1 MYIILI
7 YIIIILDSLV
17 YFIQTDDFYKDL
29 EGNPNLLDRMDTSNL
44 PHDHPCF
51 IAERKKVP
59 GLFSDETDG
68 RIMSEFCALRAKS
81 YAYKIE
87 GADKIKAKGIRA
99 HVVKNHMTFEHHRQC
114 LFGDNDLN
122 VYRQNISIR
131 SFNHQ
136 LATISNNKLALN
148 CFDDKRHVLEDK
160 VHTLAHGHYLI
171 E

>member
-1 MYIILI
+1 M
-7 YIIIILDSLV
+7 
-17 YFIQTDDFYKDL
+17 YFIHTDDFYKDL
-29 EGNPNLLDRMDTSNL
+29 EYNLNLLDRMDTSNL

-87 GADKIKAKGIRA
+87 GDDKIKAKGIRA

-122 VYRQNISIR
+122 VYRQNNSY
-131 SFNHQ
+131 NM
-136 LATISNNKLALN
+136 
-148 CFDDKRHVLEDK
+148 
-160 VHTLAHGHYLI
+160 
-171 E
+171 